1 MPTLLGSPEI
11 HIAREIGVVRSGATS
26 SRPLSELLH
35 EIFTGRTTVL
45 LVGGL
50 IVGAPMGDKNWKT
63 IEPFYDTKGA
73 IFRGA
78 FCIFMLEIGLLAGS
92 RLGNLK
98 KVGPFLL
105 GFGMVMPLIHGAPGA
120 WLGSL
125 AGLRS
130 AAQRRSRR
138 WLRVPVTSPH
148 LRRSA

>member
-1 MPTLLGSPEI
+1 MPTLLGSPGI

-26 SRPLSELLH
+26 SRPLSEWLH

-50 IVGAPMGDKNWKT
+50 LVGALMGDKNWKT

-120 WLGSL
+120 CIGSL

-138 WLRVPVTSPH
+138 WLRVPVTSPY
-148 LRRSA
+148 LRWSA